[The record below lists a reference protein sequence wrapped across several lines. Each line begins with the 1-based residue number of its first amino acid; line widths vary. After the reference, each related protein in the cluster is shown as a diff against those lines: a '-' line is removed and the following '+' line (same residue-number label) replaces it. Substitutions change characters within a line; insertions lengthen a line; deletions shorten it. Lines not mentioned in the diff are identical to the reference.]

1 MLQVSVKKLSLITLG
16 LLAGT
21 TLAAFSFP
29 QATKA
34 QSLDYDPS
42 QEIQRGDNVGP
53 LNGTGTGQNGFNV
66 FEFMH
71 RANFGQIR
79 SLEEF
84 SAEQTEK
91 LDEEAVEFRNEQN
104 RRLQMQQNPVVPTNS
119 SDTGNTPVN

>member
-1 MLQVSVKKLSLITLG
+1 MLQVSVKKLTLMTLG

-21 TLAAFSFP
+21 TLVTFSFP

-53 LNGTGTGQNGFNV
+53 LNGSGTGQNGFNV
-66 FEFMH
+66 FEMMH

-79 SLEEF
+79 STEEF
-84 SAEQTEK
+84 SAEQKES
-91 LDEEAVEFRNEQN
+91 LDEAAAEFRNEQR
-104 RRLQMQQNPVVPTNS
+104 RRLQIQPNPVVPTN
-119 SDTGNTPVN
+119 TENTEKKPVN

>member
-1 MLQVSVKKLSLITLG
+1 MPQVSVKKLSLITLG

-42 QEIQRGDNVGP
+42 QEIQRGDNIGP

-66 FEFMH
+66 FELMH

-79 SLEEF
+79 SPEEF
-84 SAEQTEK
+84 SAEQKEN
-91 LDEEAVEFRNEQN
+91 LDEAAVEFRNEQN
-104 RRLQMQQNPVVPTNS
+104 RRLQIQQNQLAPTNS
-119 SDTGNTPVN
+119 GDAGNTPVN